1 MILTYLWLFEFK
13 VLFYIL
19 LMTNVSNFIM
29 TATHIHKDFQS
40 GSNNIVHAVND
51 MSFSIKEGE
60 LVVIVG
66 PSGAG
71 KSTLLNL
78 IGGMDNVT
86 SGSLVVDNQE
96 ISKYSKKQLT
106 EYRRNEVGFVFQFYN
121 LMPNLTAKENIELS
135 TELKK
140 DALDP
145 ETVLKQV
152 GLGERIHNFPSQLSG
167 GEQQRVSIARALA
180 KNPKIILCD
189 EPTGALDYVTGK
201 EILGLLSNASRKEKK
216 TVIIVTHNSALT
228 KMADHL
234 IHIKNGMIEEDI
246 HNEHPMDIKD
256 IEW

>member
-1 MILTYLWLFEFK
+1 MQANNLHKEF
-13 VLFYIL
+13 I
-19 LMTNVSNFIM
+19 
-29 TATHIHKDFQS
+29 S
-40 GSNNIVHAVND
+40 GDSTIHAVNG
-51 MSFSIKEGE
+51 MSFAINEGE
-60 LVVIVG
+60 LVIIVG

-78 IGGMDNVT
+78 IGGMDNAT
-86 SGSLVVDNQE
+86 SGSLIVDGQE
-96 ISKYSKKQLT
+96 ISKYNKKQLT

-140 DALDP
+140 DALNP
-145 ETVLKQV
+145 EEVLTQV
-152 GLGERIHNFPSQLSG
+152 GLKDRMNNFPSQLSG

-201 EILGLLSNASRKEKK
+201 EILSLLSNAARKEGK

-228 KMADHL
+228 KMGDHL
-234 IHIKNGMIEEDI
+234 IKVKNGGIEEDKY
-246 HNEHPMDIKD
+246 NPSPMDIKD